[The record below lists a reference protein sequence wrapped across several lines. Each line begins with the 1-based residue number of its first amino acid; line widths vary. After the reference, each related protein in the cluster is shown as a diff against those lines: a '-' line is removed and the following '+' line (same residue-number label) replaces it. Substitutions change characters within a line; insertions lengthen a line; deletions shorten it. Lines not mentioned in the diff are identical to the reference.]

1 MALPLLYVLGGS
13 LLAKAGADI
22 YSGVRQSR
30 FADRQAKAAKQD
42 ARRAAIERA
51 MGGTSI
57 SRGPTIVN
65 PPDLTIPGALGGL
78 VGVVGTVAGT
88 EYAQGKTHW
97 GK

>member
-1 MALPLLYVLGGS
+1 MAIPLAA
-13 LLAKAGADI
+13 LLIPALAGAAANV

-30 FADRQAKAAKQD
+30 AADRQSDAAKQD

-65 PPDLTIPGALGGL
+65 PPDLTLPSILGGL
-78 VGVVGTVAGT
+78 ANVAGTVAGAKYGRG
-88 EYAQGKTHW
+88 E
-97 GK
+97 